1 MSKMPIGIELS
12 LPYCLSICQYGIII
26 VKLAG
31 PAEAA
36 KCAKQKLE
44 SPNMAKAE
52 SAFRTVV
59 AVESVRRQV
68 ENELRKAIV
77 RGDFTP
83 GMHLPDRMLQ
93 DTFQVSRTVIREA
106 VRQVEAE
113 GLIETIPN
121 RGSFVKRL
129 TVREAEQVYAVRG
142 VLEGLA
148 AREFARN
155 ATDEEIDELQR
166 VVTRIRKL
174 LNRRQL
180 QEIMELKHEF
190 YDLLLTGGR
199 NTHILPMLA
208 PLLNINAQLRGTS
221 LSDPDR
227 LPNTVS
233 ELEAIVAAVRLRDG
247 EAASAASLRHVQN
260 AAAVAL
266 PLLQKRDADESASVA
281 PRKRRVPVMSGT

>member
-12 LPYCLSICQYGIII
+12 LPYCLSICQYSI
-26 VKLAG
+26 VLGKLAR

-36 KCAKQKLE
+36 ECAKQKLE
-44 SPNMAKAE
+44 IPKMAKAE

-266 PLLQKRDADESASVA
+266 PLLQKRDADESASVV